1 MSAWKGR
8 PPAVSASYSEF
19 EQLCCSQD
27 LVVPRFRVFRENGK
41 DGGVGGR
48 GALLKCVLDKSG
60 HTPRAFCDSID

>member
-27 LVVPRFRVFRENGK
+27 LVVPRFRVCKESGK
-41 DGGVGGR
+41 DGRGGGGG
-48 GALLKCVLDKSG
+48 GAGLLCLNM
-60 HTPRAFCDSID
+60 F